1 MTISLHGLAT
11 ALQTLLTNDAD
22 TAAKE
27 SGFIARKR
35 KISGA
40 GFVQTL
46 VFVWM
51 SDPHAM
57 LEDLA
62 APLGV
67 ALQSLH
73 ERLNSKAVDCL
84 QRVLRKAMALVFTGR
99 PETIPLLRRFTEV
112 VLEDSTSVRLP
123 ASLAGKYPGCGGSS
137 PEAGKAGLKVMAQI
151 EIITGEVRLIEPA
164 AGRASDRTLHASLPP
179 LPPGS
184 LRLTDLGFFDLERL
198 EHDTAQGISW
208 ISRVPA
214 RLRIQ
219 SAGEPAWN
227 VDQWLQRQMSDRVDT
242 LVTLGSKGRRL
253 TCRLVAIRTPPE
265 VAQVRLERLEKTLK
279 KKGRKPSEAQR
290 VLCQWTVL
298 ITNLLD
304 TERFSMEQLWVL
316 YRVRWQI
323 ELMFKR
329 WKSGG
334 GLGQS
339 RGRLADRVLC
349 EFLAKLL
356 AVLIKH
362 WATLLRGGPLCVV
375 SATRAGARVK
385 KRALRLAEALGSGEL
400 EQVVQVL
407 KLLKKDLDR
416 LPKRPRR
423 ARPTTRQLLYAPRF
437 AA

>member
-57 LEDLA
+57 LEDLSR
-62 APLGV
+62 PWRV

-99 PETIPLLRRFTEV
+99 PETIPLLRRFT
-112 VLEDSTSVRLP
+112 LKWSWKTAPASAYRR
-123 ASLAGKYPGCGGSS
+123 ASLASIPAAAAPS
-137 PEAGKAGLKVMAQI
+137 PEAGKAGLKVMARKSRSSPARF
-151 EIITGEVRLIEPA
+151 GSIEPA
-164 AGRASDRTLHASLPP
+164 ARHASDRTALHAPLPP

-198 EHDTAQGISW
+198 ETRRRRRWISW

-214 RLRIQ
+214 TPPESRAAWR
-219 SAGEPAWN
+219 AGLECGPSGSS
-227 VDQWLQRQMSDRVDT
+227 VRCPIGSIL

-265 VAQVRLERLEKTLK
+265 VAQVRLERLEKTLEEE
-279 KKGRKPSEAQR
+279 GAEAER
-290 VLCQWTVL
+290 GPCVLCQWTVL

-323 ELMFKR
+323 ELMFMR

-349 EFLAKLL
+349 EVLAKLL
-356 AVLIKH
+356 AVLMI
-362 WATLLRGGPLCVV
+362 
-375 SATRAGARVK
+375 
-385 KRALRLAEALGSGEL
+385 EALG
-400 EQVVQVL
+400 QH
-407 KLLKKDLDR
+407 
-416 LPKRPRR
+416 
-423 ARPTTRQLLYAPRF
+423 
-437 AA
+437 

>member
-1 MTISLHGLAT
+1 MTISLHGLAA
-11 ALQTLLTNDAD
+11 ALQTLLGDDAD
-22 TAAKE
+22 TAAKQ
-27 SGFIARKR
+27 SGFVTRNR

-40 GFVQTL
+40 GFVQAL
-46 VFVWM
+46 VLIWM
-51 SDPHAM
+51 NDPHAK

-84 QRVLRKAMALVFTGR
+84 RRVLRKAMTTLFAAR

-112 VLEDSTSVRLP
+112 VLEDSTTAGLP
-123 ASLAGKYPGCGGSS
+123 ASLAGTYPGCGGSG
-137 PEAGKAGLKVMAQI
+137 PEAGKAALKVMAQI

-164 AGRASDRTLHASLPP
+164 PGRASDRTLHASLPRP
-179 LPPGS
+179 RPGS

-198 EHDTAQGISW
+198 EHDTEREISW

-214 RLRIQ
+214 RLRVQ
-219 SAGEPAWN
+219 SDGKPALN
-227 VDQWLQRQMSDRVDT
+227 VDEWLRRRTSERVDA

-253 TCRLVAIRTPPE
+253 ECRLVAIRTPPE
-265 VAQVRLERLEKTLK
+265 VAKVRLERLERALR
-279 KKGRKPSEAQR
+279 KKGRKVSEAQR
-290 VLCQWTVL
+290 MLCRWTVM
-298 ITNLLD
+298 ITNLID
-304 TERFSMEQLWVL
+304 AERFSAEELWAL

-339 RGRLADRVLC
+339 RGRLADRVQC

-362 WATLLRGGPLCVV
+362 WATLLRGGPLCVM

-385 KRALRLAEALGSGEL
+385 WWAGRLAEALGSGEPRR
-400 EQVVQVL
+400 VVQVL
-407 KLLKKDLDR
+407 ESLKKDLDR

-423 ARPTTRQLLYAPRF
+423 ARPTTRQLLFAPRF
-437 AA
+437 TA

>member
-1 MTISLHGLAT
+1 LAA

-27 SGFIARKR
+27 SGFIIRKR
-35 KISGA
+35 KITGA
-40 GFVQTL
+40 GFVQSL
-46 VFVWM
+46 VLTWM
-51 SDPHAM
+51 NDPRAM

-84 QRVLRKAMALVFTGR
+84 RRVLQKSMALVFAAR

-112 VLEDSTSVRLP
+112 VLEDSTTASLP
-123 ASLAGKYPGCGGSS
+123 ASLAGEYPGCGGSS
-137 PEAGKAGLKVMAQI
+137 PEAGKAAVKLVAQI

-164 AGRASDRTLHASLPP
+164 PGRASDRTLRAFLPP

-184 LRLTDLGFFDLERL
+184 LHLTDLGFFDLGRL
-198 EHDTAQGISW
+198 AHDTEQEISW

-214 RLRIQ
+214 RLRVR
-219 SAGEPAWN
+219 SDGEPALN
-227 VDQWLQRQMSDRVDT
+227 VSEWLQRRTSDRVDT
-242 LVTLGSKGRRL
+242 IVTVGSKGHRL
-253 TCRLVAIRTPPE
+253 VCRLVAIRTPPE
-265 VAQVRLERLEKTLK
+265 VAKVRLERLERTLK
-279 KKGRKPSEAQR
+279 KKGRKMSEAQR
-290 VLCQWTVL
+290 VLCQWTVM
-298 ITNLLD
+298 ITNLID
-304 TERFSMEQLWVL
+304 TERFSAEQLWAL

-339 RGRLADRVLC
+339 RGRLADRVQC

-385 KRALRLAEALGSGEL
+385 WWAGRLAEALASGQL
-400 EQVVQVL
+400 RQVVQVL
-407 KLLKKDLDR
+407 ELLKKELDR

-423 ARPTTRQLLYAPRF
+423 ARPTTRQLLFAPRF

>member
-1 MTISLHGLAT
+1 MMVSVHGLAA

-27 SGFIARKR
+27 SGFITRKR

-40 GFVQTL
+40 GFVQSL
-46 VFVWM
+46 VLTWM
-51 SDPHAM
+51 NDPGAK

-73 ERLNSKAVDCL
+73 ERLSPKAVDCL
-84 QRVLRKAMALVFTGR
+84 RRVLQKAMVLVFTAR

-112 VLEDSTSVRLP
+112 VLEDSTTASLP
-123 ASLAGKYPGCGGSS
+123 ASLAGEYPGCGGSS
-137 PEAGKAGLKVMAQI
+137 AEAGKAAVKVMAQI

-164 AGRASDRTLHASLPP
+164 PGRASDRTLHASLPP

-198 EHDTAQGISW
+198 ERDTQQEISW

-214 RLRIQ
+214 RLRVQ
-219 SAGEPAWN
+219 SDGEPALN
-227 VDQWLQRQMSDRVDT
+227 ISEWLQRRTSDRVDT
-242 LVTLGSKGRRL
+242 FVTLGSKGRRL
-253 TCRLVAIRTPPE
+253 KCRLVAIRTPPE
-265 VAQVRLERLEKTLK
+265 VAKLRLERLERTLN
-279 KKGRKPSEAQR
+279 KKGRKLSEAQR
-290 VLCQWTVL
+290 VLCQWTVM
-298 ITNLLD
+298 ITNLID
-304 TERFSMEQLWVL
+304 TERFSAEQLWVL

-339 RGRLADRVLC
+339 RGRLACRVLC

-356 AVLIKH
+356 AVMIKH

-385 KRALRLAEALGSGEL
+385 WWAGRLAEALGSGEL
-400 EQVVQVL
+400 GPVVRVL
-407 KLLKKDLDR
+407 TLLKKDLDS

-423 ARPTTRQLLYAPRF
+423 ARPTTRQLLFAPRL